1 MQSLLINLLLLT
13 QVDSEAASGGSAEE
27 DPVTTIP
34 IIWFILPSL
43 VGLLIYTACIMA
55 AWPYARPIFPFWLLI
70 FVILIPPF
78 FPFLLFYMLIVICL
92 LSPSPYLYDERP
104 VQVVVLE
111 KDTSSSRGRVSRGV
125 RTSREINA
133 KR

>member
-1 MQSLLINLLLLT
+1 MQTLLINLLLLA
-13 QVDSEAASGGSAEE
+13 QVYASGDE
-27 DPVTTIP
+27 DTSGEDDTVATIP

-43 VGLLIYTACIMA
+43 VGILLYAACIMA

-78 FPFLLFYMLIVICL
+78 FPFLLFYMLIFICL

-111 KDTSSSRGRVSRGV
+111 KDTSSSRGRVSKGV
-125 RTSREINA
+125 RNSREISA
-133 KR
+133 RR

>member
-1 MQSLLINLLLLT
+1 MQSILINLLLLT
-13 QVDSEAASGGSAEE
+13 QVDPSGDSSAEE
-27 DPVTTIP
+27 DTVTTIP

-43 VGLLIYTACIMA
+43 VGLLIYTTCVMA

-92 LSPSPYLYDERP
+92 LSPPPYIYDERP
-104 VQVVVLE
+104 VQVVVVE

-125 RTSREINA
+125 RTSREMNA